1 MVDESDEP
9 ACESGCVL
17 KKRIIHFVGLF
28 LLAILAF
35 WVLDWAVWSAV
46 FEPSLQ
52 ACRAAAG
59 EGACWGVVA
68 EKWRLILFGRYPA
81 DEIWRPITLT
91 VIWSLALWATV
102 AGYLKPRVAL
112 LVWVVGI
119 PAAWLLM
126 SAAPTSLW
134 GGLPLT
140 LIISC
145 FGIGLAFPLGV
156 LLALGR
162 RSGQKWISIPCI
174 AYIEILRALPLV
186 SILFLAAFV
195 LPLVLPSALVGDS
208 KDLLPRV
215 IVTIAFFSA
224 AYQAEVIRGGLQTVS
239 TGQSQAAKALGLRWY
254 QAQLHVVLPQ
264 AIKACL
270 PGLTNSFITLFKEC
284 SLVTVVSLF
293 ELTGA
298 LSLALSGDVQ
308 WRQYY
313 LEGYLFIAG
322 VYWVY
327 CYGLS
332 RYAK

>member
-1 MVDESDEP
+1 MVR
-9 ACESGCVL
+9 GGL
-17 KKRIIHFVGLF
+17 FNFVGILIA
-28 LLAILAF
+28 AIFAI
-35 WVLDWAVWSAV
+35 WALDWAVWSAV

-52 ACRAAAG
+52 ACKAAAG

-81 DEIWRPITLT
+81 EQIWRPITLT
-91 VIWSLALWATV
+91 VIWTLLLWATV
-102 AGYLKPRVAL
+102 AGHLKPKVAL
-112 LVWVVGI
+112 PVWLVWV
-119 PAAWLLM
+119 PAAWLMM
-126 SAAPTSLW
+126 SAAPTNLW

-140 LIISC
+140 LMISC
-145 FGIGLAFPLGV
+145 LGIALAFPLGV

-162 RSGQKWISIPCI
+162 RSESRWISTPCVI
-174 AYIEILRALPLV
+174 YIETLRALPLV

-195 LPLVLPSALVGDS
+195 LPLVLPAALVGDS
-208 KDLLPRV
+208 KDLLARV

-224 AYQAEVIRGGLQTVS
+224 AYQAEVIRGGLQTLS
-239 TGQSQAAKALGLRWY
+239 NGQSQAAKALGLRWD
-254 QAQLHVVLPQ
+254 QTQWNVVLPQ

-298 LSLALSGDVQ
+298 LGLALSGDVQ

>member
-1 MVDESDEP
+1 MKRRILKADLSHYV
-9 ACESGCVL
+9 GIFVL
-17 KKRIIHFVGLF
+17 SLLGL
-28 LLAILAF
+28 

-46 FEPSLQ
+46 FEPSLE
-52 ACRAAAG
+52 ACKAAAG
-59 EGACWGVVA
+59 KGACWGVVA
-68 EKWRLILFGRYPA
+68 EKWRLILFGRYPV
-81 DEIWRPITLT
+81 EQIWRPITLT
-91 VIWSLALWATV
+91 VIWTLVLWATV
-102 AGYLKPRVAL
+102 AGRLKPRVAL
-112 LVWVVGI
+112 PVWLVGVPAGWVM
-119 PAAWLLM
+119 M
-126 SAAPTSLW
+126 SAAPTNLW

-145 FGIGLAFPLGV
+145 LGIALAFPIGV

-162 RSGQKWISIPCI
+162 RSDNRWISIPCVI
-174 AYIEILRALPLV
+174 YIETLRALPLV

-195 LPLVLPSALVGDS
+195 LPLLLPAALVGDS
-208 KDLLPRV
+208 KDLLARV

-239 TGQSQAAKALGLRWY
+239 NGQSQAAKALGLRWD
-254 QAQLHVVLPQ
+254 QTQWHVVLPQ

-327 CYGLS
+327 CYGLA

>member
-1 MVDESDEP
+1 MKAALSITAIP
-9 ACESGCVL
+9 MG
-17 KKRIIHFVGLF
+17 RIFNYAGVIL
-28 LLAILAF
+28 LLALGIQLA
-35 WVLDWAVWSAV
+35 DWAIWSAV
-46 FEPSLQ
+46 FTPQLQ
-52 ACRAAAG
+52 ACQAAAPG
-59 EGACWGVVA
+59 GACWGVVA
-68 EKWRLILFGRYPA
+68 EKWRIILFGRYPA
-81 DEIWRPITLT
+81 EEIWRPITVTILWT
-91 VIWSLALWATV
+91 LALWATV
-102 AGYLKPRVAL
+102 AGRLKPKYAVPVWL
-112 LVWVVGI
+112 LGV

-126 SAAPTSLW
+126 SAAPTTLW

-140 LIISC
+140 LMISC
-145 FGIGLAFPLGV
+145 LGIGLAFPLAV

-162 RSGQKWISIPCI
+162 RSEQIWVRIPCVV
-174 AYIEILRALPLV
+174 YIETLRALPLV

-195 LPLVLPSALVGDS
+195 LPLLLPVAWVGES

-224 AYQAEVIRGGLQTVS
+224 AYQAEVIRGGLQTVAI
-239 TGQSQAAKALGLRWY
+239 GQNQAAMALGLRWG
-254 QAQLHVVLPQ
+254 QAQWHVVLPQ
-264 AIKACL
+264 AFKACL

-298 LSLALSGDVQ
+298 LGLALGGDVQ

-313 LEGYLFIAG
+313 LEGYLFIAA

-327 CYGLS
+327 CYGLA

>member
-1 MVDESDEP
+1 MTRTLNFFGIFVLMV
-9 ACESGCVL
+9 
-17 KKRIIHFVGLF
+17 
-28 LLAILAF
+28 LAF
-35 WVLDWAVWSAV
+35 WILDWAIWSAV
-46 FEPSLQ
+46 FVPSLSACQ
-52 ACRAAAG
+52 AAVG

-68 EKWRLILFGRYPA
+68 EKWKIILFGRYPVE
-81 DEIWRPITLT
+81 EIWRPMALTL
-91 VIWSLALWATV
+91 IWTLALWATV
-102 AGYLKPRVAL
+102 SGCLKPKLAL
-112 LVWVVGI
+112 PVWLFGV

-126 SAAPTSLW
+126 SAAPTNLW

-140 LIISC
+140 LMISC
-145 FGIGLAFPLGV
+145 LGIGLAFPLG
-156 LLALGR
+156 LMLALGR
-162 RSGQKWISIPCI
+162 RSQRGWVRIPCVV
-174 AYIEILRALPLV
+174 YIESLRALPLV

-195 LPLVLPSALVGDS
+195 LPLLLPAAWVGGS

-215 IVTIAFFSA
+215 IVTIALFSA

-239 TGQSQAAKALGLRWY
+239 PGQSQAARALGLGWV
-254 QAQLHVVLPQ
+254 QIQWHVVLPQ
-264 AIKACL
+264 ALKACL

-298 LSLALSGDVQ
+298 LGLALSGDVQ

-313 LEGYLFIAG
+313 LEAYLFIAA

-327 CYGLS
+327 CYGLA